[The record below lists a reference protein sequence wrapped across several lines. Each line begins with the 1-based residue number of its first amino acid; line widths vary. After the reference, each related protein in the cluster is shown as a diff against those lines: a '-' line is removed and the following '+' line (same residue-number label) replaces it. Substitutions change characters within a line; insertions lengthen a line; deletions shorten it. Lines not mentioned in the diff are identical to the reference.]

1 MSCIRSPSP
10 QKSDSLQYNAQQWV
24 GLDMLGEPHYKDIDV
39 DVNQEEGA
47 MEFGIFFVREC
58 RDRNFRKA
66 YEEMIAQTEYAEELG
81 FDSVWLAEHR
91 SSDYGSMPSMP
102 VPLAALAMRTKRMRL
117 GTLGTILPLHN
128 PLQVAAEYAM
138 VDNLSGGRVE
148 IALGRGYQPSEFASW
163 GMELKETREK
173 FWEGL
178 DLMIRAW
185 TAKEP
190 LTFHGKYYR
199 CENLDLRPRPLQ
211 QPYPRVHILTL
222 SPETFE
228 LVARRGLDMAVT
240 PTAMPFE
247 MLKER
252 IQTARRILVET
263 GRTEDDI
270 SMPFLVQVHV
280 APTREEAR
288 RRTEESVRWYF
299 STLLR
304 LIPRGY
310 EQYEYFTALA
320 EQFTGEVDYD
330 MIVNNSISWIGTPDD
345 IAEKIRVVRDE
356 LGIRRFVAWFQFGGL
371 DHRYVMDSMKLFA
384 REVMPEFRSPQ
395 VPQAPVTAE
404 SRA

>member
-1 MSCIRSPSP
+1 
-10 QKSDSLQYNAQQWV
+10 
-24 GLDMLGEPHYKDIDV
+24 
-39 DVNQEEGA
+39 
-47 MEFGIFFVREC
+47 
-58 RDRNFRKA
+58 
-66 YEEMIAQTEYAEELG
+66 
-81 FDSVWLAEHR
+81 
-91 SSDYGSMPSMP
+91 
-102 VPLAALAMRTKRMRL
+102 
-117 GTLGTILPLHN
+117 
-128 PLQVAAEYAM
+128 
-138 VDNLSGGRVE
+138 
-148 IALGRGYQPSEFASW
+148 
-163 GMELKETREK
+163 
-173 FWEGL
+173 
-178 DLMIRAW
+178 
-185 TAKEP
+185 
-190 LTFHGKYYR
+190 
-199 CENLDLRPRPLQ
+199 
-211 QPYPRVHILTL
+211 
-222 SPETFE
+222 
-228 LVARRGLDMAVT
+228 
-240 PTAMPFE
+240 
-247 MLKER
+247 
-252 IQTARRILVET
+252 
-263 GRTEDDI
+263 
-270 SMPFLVQVHV
+270 MPFLVQVHV